1 MLKASISHPHV
12 PRFSPPP
19 GPPCRPL
26 THRHTVRLRKYS
38 IHVRDKRQGGVNVN
52 EGLSVSH
59 ARRPTFASVCK
70 RKWWKD
76 HPATLQHPGFTV
88 PCTVTPLY
96 YLINYI
102 TVGLTNYFPERRW
115 HDGARTRHACGLFA
129 ERFIQSRSP
138 QSSGGSVAAGTGAG
152 AGLRAG
158 TRMAELS
165 RRGAKRRASARS
177 PRVEGARRSRCAA
190 AAAIHTRLGQNQS
203 KPPSPHPSPAPASG

>member
-1 MLKASISHPHV
+1 M
-12 PRFSPPP
+12 SPGRLGSRRYTPAD
-19 GPPCRPL
+19 L
-26 THRHTVRLRKYS
+26 LFARLRK
-38 IHVRDKRQGGVNVN
+38 
-52 EGLSVSH
+52 
-59 ARRPTFASVCK
+59 
-70 RKWWKD
+70 WKD
-76 HPATLQHPGFTV
+76 HPATLQHPGLTV

-102 TVGLTNYFPERRW
+102 TVRPHDLLTRETVARW
-115 HDGARTRHACGLFA
+115 CTHATCMRCGLFA
-129 ERFIQSRSP
+129 ERFIQSRLP

-158 TRMAELS
+158 TRMAELA

-190 AAAIHTRLGQNQS
+190 AAAIHMRLGQNQS